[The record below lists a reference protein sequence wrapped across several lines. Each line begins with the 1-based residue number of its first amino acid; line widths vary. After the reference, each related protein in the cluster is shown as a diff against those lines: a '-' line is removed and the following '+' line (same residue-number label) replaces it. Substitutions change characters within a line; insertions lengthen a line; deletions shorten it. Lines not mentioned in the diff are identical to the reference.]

1 MKVKEIES
9 YVRQYAPVSLVLK
22 IKKDSDVLD
31 RIGFDALLDGD
42 MLARSTTLG
51 QLNLFMENWLPDA
64 KPRWVRDGRVLSDS
78 LSMSDLCSDKDLH
91 PNRTG
96 EYFDH
101 QVELLRSKVTS
112 AITFNDIDS
121 IYEFTIKLC
130 KQFRDHQDAISVVE
144 TLQQDGFF
152 DRFFTEA
159 QRESVRRLCQAK
171 ESMEKE

>member
-1 MKVKEIES
+1 MKAKEIES
-9 YVRQYAPVSLVLK
+9 YVRQYAPVSLVLE
-22 IKKDSDVLD
+22 IKKGSDV
-31 RIGFDALLDGD
+31 INPQGFDALLDGD
-42 MLARSTTLG
+42 RLALSTTLG

-78 LSMSDLCSDKDLH
+78 LSMSDISSDKDLH

-96 EYFDH
+96 ESFDH
-101 QVELLRSKVTS
+101 QIELLRSKVNS
-112 AITFNDIDS
+112 ATTFNDIDS
-121 IYEFTIKLC
+121 IYRIAIKLC
-130 KQFRDHQDAISVVE
+130 KKCRDHQDRMAIFE
-144 TLQQDGFF
+144 TLQHDRFF